1 MANWL
6 IEHGL
11 ATAMELEL
19 LTQEEDKRL
28 EETFSEVLAET
39 R

>member
-1 MANWL
+1 
-6 IEHGL
+6 
-11 ATAMELEL
+11 MELEI